1 MEAAIEVI
9 SLVALLQTWTELLTD
24 VLSILSLLAALN
36 CILLHCFLPLQPNC
50 FFDWMDVLRDPLSAL
65 FLPQL
70 QWKTQLNVNEQ
81 VVWYMV
87 MIWVI
92 PLSVGP
98 SNECLTEC
106 MFQWPIVR
114 LCKHPVIAP
123 CNQGIVPPIW
133 KLPIS
138 KCGIIE
144 VWTCLPLLPSSR
156 QENALWFR
164 CNMQYWMLCGFLIV
178 CLLLKVSALMS
189 VHTFVFDAAVGVC

>member
-1 MEAAIEVI
+1 MYWKFKPDWWRLPLRF
-9 SLVALLQTWTELLTD
+9 LVALLQKWTELLID
-24 VLSILSLLAALN
+24 VLSILSLPAASN
-36 CILLHCFLPLQPNC
+36 YILLHCFLLLQPNS
-50 FFDWMDVLRDPLSAL
+50 FFDWIDVLRDPLSAL

-81 VVWYMV
+81 LVWYMV

-106 MFQWPIVR
+106 MYQWPIVR

-123 CNQGIVPPIW
+123 CNRGIVPPIW

-138 KCGIIE
+138 KRGIIE
-144 VWTCLPLLPSSR
+144 AWTWLPFLPSCR
-156 QENALWFR
+156 
-164 CNMQYWMLCGFLIV
+164 
-178 CLLLKVSALMS
+178 
-189 VHTFVFDAAVGVC
+189 

>member
-1 MEAAIEVI
+1 MEAAIEVF
-9 SLVALLQTWTELLTD
+9 SCAVPKKNWTSRRCTECTKSTSSFKLHPFTLFSPATSKLV
-24 VLSILSLLAALN
+24 
-36 CILLHCFLPLQPNC
+36 FF
-50 FFDWMDVLRDPLSAL
+50 FFDWIDVLRDPLSAL

-106 MFQWPIVR
+106 MFHWPIVR

-123 CNQGIVPPIW
+123 CDRGIVPPIW

-144 VWTCLPLLPSSR
+144 AWTRLPFLPSCR
-156 QENALWFR
+156 KENVLCFR
-164 CNMQYWMLCGFLIV
+164 CNMKYWMLCGFLIV

-189 VHTFVFDAAVGVC
+189 VHTFAFNVCVQ